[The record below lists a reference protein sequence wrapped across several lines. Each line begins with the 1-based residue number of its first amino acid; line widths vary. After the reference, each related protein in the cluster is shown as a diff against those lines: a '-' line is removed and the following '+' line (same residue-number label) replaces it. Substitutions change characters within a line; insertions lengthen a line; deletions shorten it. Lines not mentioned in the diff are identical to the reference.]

1 MSKGIRVLAVLA
13 AFVVIAMLGI
23 QGPTWAARLGVGGPA
38 ANVGQSVQALP
49 TASLP
54 SQDPAAASAPQA
66 LLPAESRPQGTVPL
80 PPPTIELVPGQKLT
94 VGNCATAFLT
104 SAPAGVVYTAT
115 VVDQTLLPGSFPGT
129 LLSCGIRIDAQPA
142 SATLGAEIQ
151 VCFPVPPTKT
161 ALAYHHDVQQWVQT
175 ALPTQDAESCITVP
189 VNDPNPT
196 FSALFGQ

>member
-13 AFVVIAMLGI
+13 AFAIIAVLGI
-23 QGPTWAARLGVGGPA
+23 QGPTWAARLGIGGPA

-49 TASLP
+49 TTSLP
-54 SQDPAAASAPQA
+54 SQDPVAASAPQA
-66 LLPAESRPQGTVPL
+66 VAPAESRPQGTVPL
-80 PPPTIELVPGQKLT
+80 PPPTVQLVAGQKLT

-115 VVDQTLLPGSFPGT
+115 VVDQTLLPANFPGS
-129 LLSCGIRIDAQPA
+129 LLSCGIRIDAQPV
-142 SATLGAEIQ
+142 SATLGAAIQ

-175 ALPTQDAESCITVP
+175 GEPVQNAESCISVP

-196 FSALFGQ
+196 FTALFEQ